1 MEEVKVTFKTD
12 LGTKLKTLFVMQVT
26 KKESTAAVFRMERTV
41 KKTEN
46 DHCHF
51 SIWL

>member
-12 LGTKLKTLFVMQVT
+12 LGANMKMLFLVQVT
-26 KKESTAAVFRMERTV
+26 KKESAAAVFRMERTL
-41 KKTEN
+41 KKTEK